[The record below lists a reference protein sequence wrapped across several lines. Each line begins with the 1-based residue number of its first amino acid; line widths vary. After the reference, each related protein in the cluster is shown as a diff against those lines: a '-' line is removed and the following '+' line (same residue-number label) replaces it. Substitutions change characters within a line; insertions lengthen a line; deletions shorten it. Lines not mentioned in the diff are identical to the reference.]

1 MPVLLYTCTQ
11 VKVVCST
18 LPLGGT
24 LKKVGWK
31 RALLTPAIILTFL
44 VVVAYG
50 TDPGIAPYYLVP
62 WALLTWGWVLG
73 LPCGG
78 HRMLLGGKSGS
89 GRDTVIRKSPCQW
102 ISCFRSPL
110 VCSVKRVLGQRGR
123 CPWGSTTV
131 HVCCSA
137 QFSAWYR
144 APPQICPWSVGFMQ
158 NLNSQT
164 GMIFDPPLLSGRSQ
178 WLISLDATRYN
189 NNNNILNVWK
199 CLNNNVQWFW
209 LIVMGKFV

>member
-1 MPVLLYTCTQ
+1 MVKNHDAICFSFWWTNFCDFWVLPS
-11 VKVVCST
+11 KI

-24 LKKVGWK
+24 LKKVGWN

-89 GRDTVIRKSPCQW
+89 GRDTVIRKLPCQW

-144 APPQICPWSVGFMQ
+144 APPQICPANFC
-158 NLNSQT
+158 
-164 GMIFDPPLLSGRSQ
+164 PPKSPDACVPSGLRISRRVMVSAALSGV
-178 WLISLDATRYN
+178 TRKLGN
-189 NNNNILNVWK
+189 L
-199 CLNNNVQWFW
+199 
-209 LIVMGKFV
+209 M

>member
-102 ISCFRSPL
+102 ISCFQSPL
-110 VCSVKRVLGQRGR
+110 VCSVKRALGQRGR

-131 HVCCSA
+131 HV
-137 QFSAWYR
+137 
-144 APPQICPWSVGFMQ
+144 VV
-158 NLNSQT
+158 
-164 GMIFDPPLLSGRSQ
+164 LLSLVPGIEPLPR
-178 WLISLDATRYN
+178 
-189 NNNNILNVWK
+189 
-199 CLNNNVQWFW
+199 
-209 LIVMGKFV
+209 FVHGLLVSCKTSTHKQEW